1 MTERAT
7 VTHTR
12 PTAGPNTRTTAGLT
26 LGVLIAAI
34 TAAVTWHVAK
44 SSADAGSIR
53 PPSASPGTAVAASP
67 TPAQWE
73 GVLGPPPL
81 PDPRHRMLLGTF
93 TALAGQESSESS
105 TEQREA
111 AMGRPYDLELTY
123 YAWTDPFPD
132 SGEATIAAHGQI
144 PVMTWYG
151 PGNRQTLAEINDGQE
166 DAWIRRQAE
175 AIKEFGRPIFL
186 RLMIEMNGYWY
197 RGYSGHPAA
206 FIGAWRRIYGIF
218 ARVGAS
224 NVIWVW
230 CPNVTPD
237 NWDAYYPGNAYV
249 DVIATDGYNWYGQ
262 GSPVSF
268 EQIFGAFLR
277 HFAGRKPLMIAE
289 TASEA
294 GWGSAAAYINGMHIY
309 LKDVAGP
316 RYGVIAVCWFDT
328 DVSGSHLNWRLDQT
342 PQAWKAWLAL
352 ARDPYFGGH
361 GASG

>member
-1 MTERAT
+1 
-7 VTHTR
+7 V
-12 PTAGPNTRTTAGLT
+12 TRTWAAAGLT

-34 TAAVTWHVAK
+34 AAAVTWHMAK
-44 SSADAGSIR
+44 PRADAGIKG
-53 PPSASPGTAVAASP
+53 PSASPTAP
-67 TPAQWE
+67 PWE

-81 PDPRHRMLLGTF
+81 PDPRHRMLLGAF
-93 TALAGQESSESS
+93 TALAGQS
-105 TEQREA
+105 TEASIGQREA
-111 AMGRPYDLELTY
+111 AMGRPYDLESTY

-132 SGEATIAAHGQI
+132 YGEATIAAHGRI
-144 PVMTWYG
+144 PIMTWYG
-151 PGNRQTLAEINDGQE
+151 PGPGKNPRDRLMLAEINDGHE

-175 AIKEFGRPIFL
+175 AIKEFGRPLFL

-197 RGYSGHPAA
+197 QGYSGHPAA
-206 FIGAWRRIYGIF
+206 FISAWRRIHGIF
-218 ARVGAS
+218 AQVGAS

-230 CPNVTPD
+230 SPNVNPD

-249 DVIATDGYNWYGQ
+249 DVIAADGYNFDGQ
-262 GSPVSF
+262 GSPESF
-268 EQIFGAFLR
+268 EQIFGTFLR
-277 HFAGRKPLMIAE
+277 HFTGRKPLMIGE

-294 GWGSAAAYINGMHIY
+294 GWGSAAAYINGMHTY

-328 DVSGSHLNWRLDQT
+328 SVSYSHRDWLLDQT

-361 GASG
+361 RASG